1 MTLWLKEDKYDV
13 SIKFLVFLVS
23 PFLALFFGLLRIKT
37 RSSFILFFLIFIT
50 LGLSFTVPE
59 RRTDE
64 FNLDGVSYRNNFE
77 AYENKSVDTYLSDLE
92 KYISFTGASDFY
104 DSTINFLV
112 SRCLNNYHLMFLV
125 VSMVFSFF
133 SLASLKFLVAERH
146 FTNSLSCLIL
156 LYLFMTNQ
164 IFNINAY
171 RFFTAAWIA
180 VYALLNIL
188 LKNNNKYIFL
198 LLLTPFFHGSFFI
211 LYVLVF
217 FYSVPGK
224 YLKLWGIFFVISFFL
239 SNIALELF
247 RNILDYLPVA
257 LANKFYYYL
266 NEDYVL
272 QVNEGGSGYMWVK
285 RLFELIARVSVNSIV
300 LMFVYKFSAH
310 IKNTNCQ
317 KVYTFL
323 LILMTFVNFAMIIPS
338 LGSRFMILAL
348 PFIAYLW
355 LVCFYDRK
363 YNKYLYALG
372 GMFLLHFALPF
383 KVYSLPC
390 IQYYSWVLEP
400 CFFYASP
407 FYLLYKYVVLF

>member
-1 MTLWLKEDKYDV
+1 
-13 SIKFLVFLVS
+13 
-23 PFLALFFGLLRIKT
+23 
-37 RSSFILFFLIFIT
+37 
-50 LGLSFTVPE
+50 
-59 RRTDE
+59 
-64 FNLDGVSYRNNFE
+64 
-77 AYENKSVDTYLSDLE
+77 
-92 KYISFTGASDFY
+92 
-104 DSTINFLV
+104 
-112 SRCLNNYHLMFLV
+112 
-125 VSMVFSFF
+125 
-133 SLASLKFLVAERH
+133 
-146 FTNSLSCLIL
+146 
-156 LYLFMTNQ
+156 MTNQ

-217 FYSVPGK
+217 FYSVTGK

-348 PFIAYLW
+348 PFIAYIW

>member
-217 FYSVPGK
+217 FYSVTGK

-317 KVYTFL
+317 KVYTIL
-323 LILMTFVNFAMIIPS
+323 LILMTIVNFAMIIPS

-348 PFIAYLW
+348 PFIAYIW